1 MISRLPIVA
10 VLVLA
15 SLPAPGRGAPPLQQ
29 RSFSVTGFDR
39 VRVDGPYQVRL
50 KTGVA
55 PFARASGANA
65 AVLDSVSI
73 KTEGRT
79 LVVRPAS
86 GGWGGYPGERRGP
99 VTIELGT
106 HELST
111 AWLNGAGSLSIDKVR
126 GLAFDLAIH
135 GAGSARIDA
144 VDVDQLK
151 LGMSGAGTA
160 RLSGKAGRINAVV
173 RGSSSLDG
181 EGLKVKDASIGAEG
195 PTMVRLAASE
205 TAKVDAMGLAAVT
218 LTGDPACTIKA
229 QGSASVSGC
238 REERR

>member
-1 MISRLPIVA
+1 MISRLPLIA
-10 VLVLA
+10 LLLLA
-15 SLPAPGRGAPPLQQ
+15 SLPSPSKGAPPPQQ
-29 RSFSVTGFDR
+29 RNFSVPGFDR
-39 VRVDGPYQVRL
+39 VRVDGPYQVAL

-55 PFARASGANA
+55 PYARAKGATA

-73 KTEGRT
+73 KVEGRT

-106 HELST
+106 HDLTT

-126 GLAFDLAIH
+126 GLGFDLAIH

-144 VDVDQLK
+144 VEIDQLK
-151 LGMSGAGTA
+151 LGMSGAATA
-160 RLSGKAGRINAVV
+160 RLSGKAGRVTAVV

-181 EGLKVKDASIGAEG
+181 EALKVKDASIGAEG
-195 PTMVRLAASE
+195 PSLVRLAASE

-218 LTGDPACTIKA
+218 LTGNPACTVKA

-238 REERR
+238 REDRR